1 MTIKECYIE
10 NFGALSDFH
19 YCFKDGLNVFYLK
32 NGAGKTTLSV
42 FLRSM
47 LFGMEAKRA
56 KESVREKYRP
66 WQGGNYGGYIIFSS
80 GGKLYRLQRYFK
92 DTEAKDTFE
101 LYDVETGLAST
112 DFSKELGRELFKT
125 DRETFAKTA
134 YIPQGKTETAFEKSG
149 GIISAL
155 SSDGNLSDDKDYDKA
170 QDAIAKAK
178 TFYEKRGGGKI
189 AELCDLSTSISERI
203 SEIKVLA
210 SKRDVLQSEL
220 SEKKIK
226 LDNLTKTIREERG
239 KEAEFQRQKAAL
251 LIKDDIAHFENE
263 IARKKSSLIKIP
275 SNDELIRLK
284 ELSTAYDE
292 AFALSRASKLTDDE
306 QSLYTDFESSYGDYT
321 AEDVSNLTE
330 LSRLILENTNRKGS
344 TLPKV
349 AVVTLAVLGAF
360 TSFWFIKLV
369 PWLLLCL
376 LIFTAAALIM
386 QLLKKREDPNIAKLK
401 ERYFDV
407 KIDNGEIIEDIEKI
421 KKNIAV
427 LSELRGKAGNYTAA
441 KENAERAYEMLESF
455 SIQFSKAAPERAA
468 AQIEALLH
476 EIDIDSEN
484 LNRARK
490 KLSDFA
496 PFAGE
501 NLASCDVDIDELE
514 NTERSLS
521 SEIFKLEA
529 ECESIDKR
537 LSEVPTLTER
547 LDGVKEELAKHRAEL
562 NILLKASEAL
572 TKARQTLGSKY
583 AGGIKKYFSDFAA
596 KLKTPNGVD
605 IDADFDVN
613 VAVKGEIK
621 PLTQF
626 STGERDATWLALRF
640 AVIPAVYK
648 EEIPPVILD
657 DPLVNFDDE
666 KRVAATEFI
675 KSMAEQFQIIYF
687 TCDKSRADF
696 D

>member
-10 NFGALSDFH
+10 NFGALSDYH
-19 YCFKDGLNVFYLK
+19 HCFDDGLNVFYLK

-56 KESVREKYRP
+56 KDSVREKYRP

-101 LYDVETGLAST
+101 LFDVATGLVST

-155 SSDGNLSDDKDYDKA
+155 SADGNLSDDKDYDKA

-189 AELCDLSTSISERI
+189 AELCDLSAEISAKI
-203 SEIKVLA
+203 AEIKALA

-220 SEKKIK
+220 FNKKTELNDI
-226 LDNLTKTIREERG
+226 TKIIREERG
-239 KEAEFQRQKAAL
+239 REAEFQKQKAAL
-251 LIKDDIAHFENE
+251 LIKEDIAHFENE
-263 IARKKSSLIKIP
+263 IARK
-275 SNDELIRLK
+275 SNAFKKMPTEA
-284 ELSTAYDE
+284 ELSLLKTLSSDYDD
-292 AFALSRASKLTDDE
+292 AFALCRASKLTDDE
-306 QSLYTDFESSYGDYT
+306 QKLCADYEASYGAYT
-321 AEDVSNLTE
+321 AEDISNLTE
-330 LSRLILENTNRKGS
+330 LSRLISGNNERKKS
-344 TLPKV
+344 SLPAV
-349 AVVTLAVLGAF
+349 AVAIIALLAAVLTF
-360 TSFWFIKLV
+360 RIIKLV
-369 PWLLLCL
+369 PWILLCVL
-376 LIFTAAALIM
+376 LFSGAAAVIR
-386 QLLKKREDPNIAKLK
+386 LLTKREDPQTAKLK
-401 ERYFDV
+401 ERYFSG
-407 KIDNGEIIEDIEKI
+407 KKDNGEIVKEIEKI
-421 KKNIAV
+421 QKCISV
-427 LSELRGKAGNYTAA
+427 LDGLKEKESKYNLA
-441 KENAERAYEMLESF
+441 KENANCAYEKLGDFAS
-455 SIQFSKAAPERAA
+455 QFSVEAPEDAM
-468 AQIEALLH
+468 AQIEALLR
-476 EIDIDSEN
+476 EIDIDAEN
-484 LNRARK
+484 LSRAKK

-496 PFAGE
+496 PLSDE
-501 NLASCDVDIDELE
+501 PLISREIDIDELE
-514 NTERSLS
+514 KKERILS

-529 ECESIDKR
+529 ECERIDQQ
-537 LSEVPTLTER
+537 LSEVPALNEKS
-547 LDGVKEELAKHRAEL
+547 DNVKDELEKCRSEL
-562 NILLKASEAL
+562 NVLLQASEAL
-572 TKARQTLGSKY
+572 TKARQSLGSKY
-583 AGGIKKYFSDFAA
+583 AGGIKKFFSEFSD

-621 PLTQF
+621 PLAQF

-640 AVIPAVYK
+640 AVIPAIYK
-648 EEIPPVILD
+648 DEMPPVILD

-666 KRVAATEFI
+666 KRGAAIEFI

-687 TCDKSRADF
+687 TCDKNRADF
-696 D
+696 N

>member
-10 NFGALSDFH
+10 NFGTLSDFR

-56 KESVREKYRP
+56 KDSVREKYRP

-101 LYDVETGLAST
+101 LLDVTTGLVST

-155 SSDGNLSDDKDYDKA
+155 SSDGNMSNDKDYDKA

-178 TFYEKRGGGKI
+178 AFYEKRGGGKI
-189 AELCDLSTSISERI
+189 AELCDLSASISERI
-203 SEIKVLA
+203 SEIKALA
-210 SKRDVLQSEL
+210 SKRNVIQAEI
-220 SEKKIK
+220 SEKKNK
-226 LDNLTKTIREERG
+226 LDGLTKTIRKERG
-239 KEAEFQRQKAAL
+239 KEAEFQRQRAAL
-251 LIKDDIAHFENE
+251 LIKDDVAHFENE
-263 IARKKSSLIKIP
+263 IARKKGLLKKSP
-275 SNDELIRLK
+275 SRDELTRLK
-284 ELSTAYDE
+284 ELSEAYDE
-292 AFALSRASKLTDDE
+292 AFALCRASMLTDDE
-306 QSLYTDFESSYGDYT
+306 QSLYTDLESSYGSYT
-321 AEDVSNLTE
+321 AEDLTNLAE
-330 LSRLILENTNRKGS
+330 LSHLLCENTNRKAS
-344 TLPKV
+344 VLPKV
-349 AVVTLAVLGAF
+349 AVVALAVSGAF
-360 TSFWFIKLV
+360 SSFWFIKLV
-369 PWLLLCL
+369 PWLLLCVFICAIAAFIIHL
-376 LIFTAAALIM
+376 LT
-386 QLLKKREDPNIAKLK
+386 KREDPNIAILK
-401 ERYFDV
+401 ERYFD
-407 KIDNGEIIEDIEKI
+407 IESDNSEIIESIEKI
-421 KKNIAV
+421 KKSISV
-427 LSELRGKAGNYTAA
+427 LSELRKKSNKYTAA
-441 KENAERAYEMLESF
+441 KANAERAYEMLKGF
-455 SIQFSKAAPERAA
+455 SIQFSNEAPESAV
-468 AQIEALLH
+468 AQIEAVFH
-476 EIDIDSEN
+476 EIDIDTEN

-490 KLSDFA
+490 KLSDFS
-496 PFAGE
+496 PISVE
-501 NLASCDVDIDELE
+501 EMTSCNVDIDELE
-514 NTERSLS
+514 KTERALS
-521 SEIFKLEA
+521 AEIFKLES
-529 ECESIDKR
+529 ECESIDKQ
-537 LSEVPTLTER
+537 LSDMPALTER
-547 LDGVKEELAKHRAEL
+547 LVSVKDELAKHRAEL
-562 NILLKASEAL
+562 NVLLLASDAL
-572 TKARQTLGSKY
+572 TKARQALGSKY
-583 AGGIKKYFSDFAA
+583 AGGIKKYFSEFAG

-640 AVIPAVYK
+640 AVIPAIYK

-666 KRVAATEFI
+666 KREAATEFI